1 MIVFFAMFT
10 ISWVRWHEYQEEN
23 RRLKTVADKHQVATA
38 MLNEL
43 YPKLAVTVGTYEKL
57 TETVGVDSTL
67 KIFLESVKTVRKES
81 EKSKQIIKK
90 ELNAL

>member
-1 MIVFFAMFT
+1 MVTSTHTNQVLLHIFCNLQSF
-10 ISWVRWHEYQEEN
+10 
-23 RRLKTVADKHQVATA
+23 DKVLVLLLPFHL
-38 MLNEL
+38 LN
-43 YPKLAVTVGTYEKL
+43 YPHHHNPKLAVIVGAYEKL